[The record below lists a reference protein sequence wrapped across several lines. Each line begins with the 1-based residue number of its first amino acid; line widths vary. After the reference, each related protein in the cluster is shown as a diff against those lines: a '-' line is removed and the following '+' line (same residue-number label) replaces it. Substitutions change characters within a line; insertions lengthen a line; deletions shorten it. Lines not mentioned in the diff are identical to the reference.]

1 MNAFTKT
8 LYDWKAA
15 YIFVVNKLKEGDL
28 DTDKFVTSL
37 AGRLSVNAFI
47 DDDEP
52 SDIGLATL
60 FFDRAGCLRFSDI
73 KDLAPD
79 RNEQEELMITL
90 MRIKLAISLVYGYDR
105 ADKCFIMWKEGEH
118 DT

>member
-1 MNAFTKT
+1 MNQFTKT
-8 LYDWKAA
+8 EYDWKAA
-15 YIFVVNKLKEGDL
+15 YTHVVTKLKDGDM

-47 DDDEP
+47 DDEP

-60 FFDRAGCLRFSDI
+60 FFDRADCLTYSTFKS
-73 KDLAPD
+73 LAPKK
-79 RNEQEELMITL
+79 QEELMITL
-90 MRIKLAISLVYGYDR
+90 MQIKFAISLVWGFDKADR
-105 ADKCFIMWKEGEH
+105 VFIDWQDGNH